1 MKKIKF
7 LIVAA
12 AFLLAALLPA
22 KAQVFGG
29 STTITGETN
38 SSAIQ
43 TNTFYITVPGKSIS
57 LSGISDTNETFVGSY
72 VGIVV
77 GTTNQFQ
84 LWAVTNSFASST
96 NSGTWTTNVPSV
108 TVAIPITVQMK
119 ADIGAYTNEIYV
131 P

>member
-29 STTITGETN
+29 STTITGEKN
-38 SSAIQ
+38 SSAI
-43 TNTFYITVPGKSIS
+43 
-57 LSGISDTNETFVGSY
+57 
-72 VGIVV
+72 
-77 GTTNQFQ
+77 
-84 LWAVTNSFASST
+84 
-96 NSGTWTTNVPSV
+96 
-108 TVAIPITVQMK
+108 QMK